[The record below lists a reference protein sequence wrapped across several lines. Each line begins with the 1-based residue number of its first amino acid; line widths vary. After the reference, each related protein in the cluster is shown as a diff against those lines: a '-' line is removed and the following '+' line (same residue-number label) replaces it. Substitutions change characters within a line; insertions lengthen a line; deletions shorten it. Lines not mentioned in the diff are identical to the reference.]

1 MSGRDP
7 CRGHIEVEIDDVGVV
22 ECRDDGLRGDE
33 ASEADVTRTD
43 PPGAG
48 CANVRVGEAR
58 LRGTEFGACRVAVRS
73 WADFQLIHSL
83 LRRFLALN
91 LRIAP
96 AGLPKSTL

>member
-58 LRGTEFGACRVAVRS
+58 LRSTEFGAPFAGRVGPLLPASERAEPATPGPANPGPDGPCR
-73 WADFQLIHSL
+73 
-83 LRRFLALN
+83 
-91 LRIAP
+91 
-96 AGLPKSTL
+96 AG